1 MKDRYMHEYLSITVP
16 TAVRL
21 FSISTEQHL
30 FSDSELQ
37 VAKTISTQRY
47 IMKFS
52 SLATTAVVCAAA
64 A

>member
-1 MKDRYMHEYLSITVP
+1 MKDRYMHEYLSIALP

-21 FSISTEQHL
+21 FSSSTEQHL
-30 FSDSELQ
+30 FSDCKSQ
-37 VAKTISTQRY
+37 VSKTIPYQRY

-52 SLATTAVVCAAA
+52 SLATTVAVCAAA